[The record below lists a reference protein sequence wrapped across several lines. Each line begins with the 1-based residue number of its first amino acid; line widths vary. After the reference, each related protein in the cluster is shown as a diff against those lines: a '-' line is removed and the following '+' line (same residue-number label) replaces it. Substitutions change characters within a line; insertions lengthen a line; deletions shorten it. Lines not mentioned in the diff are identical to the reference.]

1 MVVAA
6 ATAQSPDHAPCAVSD
21 AFDFQSGIANAD
33 ECSTLELQNSVALTA
48 NSFSSGTFV
57 INNQN
62 ITITASEAATN
73 APITLDFG
81 TYALNGKILVTGTS
95 IVTNY
100 TNVLATPRT
109 AWLNSL
115 DLQQFQ
121 GSGQGSDGVFRVQHA
136 LAPLTF
142 DRENLTTTLP
152 AQDSG
157 TVTFDNCTFSCPTTT
172 ESASSYAIVSRV
184 WTPLE
189 LLSSV
194 NLADSRMLLLQ
205 QSIAT
210 ANNSWGSTP
219 VLIAESMVG
228 QRMVYIVGV
237 ANATLQPAVASLSNS
252 SSPADSLAVVLS
264 DSYSPQPTPDTFFT
278 WTINDNTDLLQV
290 GYLGS
295 LTLTALTLK
304 LPEPCCVTI
313 SLPGSWYFSN
323 QPLPWNIFGTV
334 LPGAFSV
341 QAVRIPQ
348 LNVPAYMVL
357 RNVTIVYASCDASF
371 AAAADLLVSKAT
383 IEADGDNGISF
394 SNQTLVCNP
403 CIFQGS
409 EQVPSV
415 YSNAVSQVEL
425 YDTNITCLNVG
436 LDATSVNGTDQNST
450 RAQQHTPAIATAG
463 AAWAPPVWLP
473 VLLAVATS
481 VLVTIGLA
489 ALWRRVRRQREADR
503 FTSLRETVEPNR
515 HLSSRRPSAA
525 ASAPVYVQRTMS
537 TQGRAHSAGN
547 GYQVQSSKLSNVY
560 PATQL
565 L

>member
-95 IVTNY
+95 IVTFMDLAVQNYAATSVQNGSTSTFMSLFSCDSTSSLHTSNVQFFVDAERCLLDSNY

-109 AWLNSL
+109 AWLVSSKLSSYMN
-115 DLQQFQ
+115 QTA
-121 GSGQGSDGVFRVQHA
+121 SDT
-136 LAPLTF
+136 APLTF

-237 ANATLQPAVASLSNS
+237 ANATLQPAVALLSNS

-383 IEADGDNGISF
+383 IEAD
-394 SNQTLVCNP
+394 
-403 CIFQGS
+403 
-409 EQVPSV
+409 E
-415 YSNAVSQVEL
+415 
-425 YDTNITCLNVG
+425 
-436 LDATSVNGTDQNST
+436 
-450 RAQQHTPAIATAG
+450 RTAKD
-463 AAWAPPVWLP
+463 L
-473 VLLAVATS
+473 
-481 VLVTIGLA
+481 
-489 ALWRRVRRQREADR
+489 
-503 FTSLRETVEPNR
+503 
-515 HLSSRRPSAA
+515 
-525 ASAPVYVQRTMS
+525 
-537 TQGRAHSAGN
+537 
-547 GYQVQSSKLSNVY
+547 
-560 PATQL
+560 
-565 L
+565 